1 MRSCTC
7 PNCKANLTIDDNN
20 RDFAFCQ
27 YCGAKIMLDDY
38 RSIYRYVDEA
48 ELKQAETEQMLKL
61 KALELEERKQR
72 TRIKSSLIVMV
83 IGMLMLILGL
93 VFAYEALAILA
104 LLGFTLMLIGFTL
117 WLSTIFTDR
126 KNNRSFVIER
136 QIIFFI

>member
-93 VFAYEALAILA
+93 VFAYEALAIL
-104 LLGFTLMLIGFTL
+104 GFTLMLIGFTL